1 MSKLA
6 TNQQNRDFDVFISY
20 RHDTGF
26 YMAQLIFTRLIA
38 NGYSV
43 FMDKTMDSGKYEEKI
58 HSAIQHSRNFIVVLF
73 PGDLEECKAPD
84 SWLNREAGWAL
95 ECGSINIVPVMCDG
109 FEWPRAADALSDTM
123 NQVKRN
129 NGILVHK
136 DYSLDT
142 DLDNLCDNFLK
153 NVNPTKPRITTTDF
167 FRYNLNHR
175 EDMKVCGVDVAF
187 HAGAPWLMPGE
198 KNDLLISSVKRNIPW
213 RILINTVEAAESIAQ
228 HMRDETALYVPF
240 TQVRAQWK
248 KLADR
253 YPDQVEV
260 RECSIPLIHVH
271 HAVKFLNPANDHP
284 YGEMHIKYYAYNNL
298 RPDNAFEHEVSSF
311 SKYYAIYDDEFE
323 FLWAKSQKL

>member
-1 MSKLA
+1 MA

-26 YMAQLIFTRLIA
+26 YMTQLIFTRLIA

-84 SWLNREAGWAL
+84 SWLNREASWAL

-142 DLDNLCDNFLK
+142 DLDNLCEN
-153 NVNPTKPRITTTDF
+153 
-167 FRYNLNHR
+167 
-175 EDMKVCGVDVAF
+175 
-187 HAGAPWLMPGE
+187 
-198 KNDLLISSVKRNIPW
+198 
-213 RILINTVEAAESIAQ
+213 
-228 HMRDETALYVPF
+228 
-240 TQVRAQWK
+240 
-248 KLADR
+248 
-253 YPDQVEV
+253 
-260 RECSIPLIHVH
+260 
-271 HAVKFLNPANDHP
+271 
-284 YGEMHIKYYAYNNL
+284 
-298 RPDNAFEHEVSSF
+298 
-311 SKYYAIYDDEFE
+311 
-323 FLWAKSQKL
+323 